1 MLIRAE
7 SLGDILAIDRLL
19 KSTFETEA
27 EADLVMRLRENGH
40 LTLSL
45 VASTDDGEVIGH
57 AMFSPVY
64 VQQQDLGWQGLAPVS
79 VREDY
84 RNQGIGANLIK
95 EGFASLREFGYP
107 VCVVVGDPNYYSRFG
122 FVDAKQQDFHS
133 QWDLPEGIFQI
144 ADLVQGASKEQHG
157 LITYCPEFE
166 QL

>member
-7 SLGDILAIDRLL
+7 SLGDILAIDKLL
-19 KSTFETEA
+19 KSTFDTEA

-57 AMFSPVY
+57 VMFSPVL
-64 VQQQDLGWQGLAPVS
+64 VQEQDLGWQGLAPVS

-84 RNQGIGANLIK
+84 RNQGIAAKLIQ

-107 VCVVVGDPNYYSRFG
+107 VCVVLGDPKYYARFG
-122 FVDAKQQDFHS
+122 FESAQQHDFHS
-133 QWDLPEGIFQI
+133 QWELPEGIFQI
-144 ADLVQGASKEQHG
+144 TDLVEGASKDHHG
-157 LITYCPEFE
+157 LIRYCPEFD
-166 QL
+166 QV